1 MDDTVVIHERD
12 FQHVNGAVINIA
24 AALEATYH
32 VGQDIHFAPPSP
44 PFPCDMFATFGH
56 AARVIMPGSALALIC
71 TANITSKV
79 FWEYVSEKLELDEHI
94 RPVNDVLSL
103 EISSVKLL
111 HSFNLPNYRSTKILL
126 FYQNYPQNY
135 SLNKL
140 MSKRWLLKLQ
150 IDDPLH
156 RVTETNSLLNNT
168 YFNQSDA
175 AKQRFRRDFFRFY
188 RWADG
193 CGLVSERLA
202 MLTVECL
209 FVMFTT
215 AMSEILS
222 SSGDGHAE
230 YKLDSD
236 YLCEIF
242 RGGGL
247 HEFLSNSHPRDGDMK
262 RLVITLPNNPQNAA
276 ASMSPE
282 ASRCFKAAI
291 EDVSRPLWLGKP
303 FTLVEDPQEGFQNF
317 LDNTHHVVCMTARC
331 WDIKLRA
338 QFLDHMPDIMLE
350 FQTRFREF
358 NKGLYQVR
366 LWPYML
372 PSDLNGFTGDC
383 VYLADIHRV
392 GRGMDKPDFKEE
404 EYKNKVMID
413 LDQIFGSLSYNRQ
426 IMYLEFMLTT
436 PADIRESLYARSP
449 ASSVSSPP
457 PPSQLNP
464 GIPSA
469 ALYEDGLNEP
479 SKKFRPFSSALSRL
493 LWDPVHRG
501 LLYEVGYVDRFP
513 SAAADEDGLLWK
525 PLDKWQ
531 RHTEEEDFVPE
542 HRVRRIRR
550 AGDLNRSARVVVWD
564 RKMRYD
570 GT

>member
-1 MDDTVVIHERD
+1 
-12 FQHVNGAVINIA
+12 
-24 AALEATYH
+24 
-32 VGQDIHFAPPSP
+32 
-44 PFPCDMFATFGH
+44 
-56 AARVIMPGSALALIC
+56 MPGSALALIC